1 MRELI
6 LSDITEMGS
15 GLCVIGIESACE
27 NLFRSVR
34 PIPLRGFAWD
44 RSFPHQRGHGVRF
57 APRHTSALPPH
68 CEDQNTFG
76 LQASGRRLNEIE
88 LVSTLQRAEVSA
100 DLEGLFGCELHA
112 DTNGGNAWADP
123 SQANRSICGCLYRNL
138 RFLVFKDPSRVTLR
152 ARLVL
157 VSGEILT
164 SLPVVDREWRLFM
177 DEVVERLAKSR
188 RQIDL
193 DRYLNR
199 VIRHKLLQALHAFA
213 RVGLARADNRHKCW
227 LMLDSLFP
235 QPDRSWLDFL

>member
-15 GLCVIGIESACE
+15 GLCVIGMEPACE

-34 PIPLRGFAWD
+34 PIPPRGFAWD
-44 RSFPHQRGHGVRF
+44 RSFPYQRGNGVRF
-57 APRHTSALPPH
+57 ASRQTSAFPPH

-76 LQASGRRLNEIE
+76 LQASGRCLNELE
-88 LVSTLQRAEVSA
+88 LVSMLQRAEVSA
-100 DLEGLFGCELHA
+100 EMEGLFGCELHT
-112 DTNGGNAWADP
+112 DTNGGNAWVDP
-123 SQANRSICGCLYRNL
+123 SQADRSICGCLYRNI

-157 VSGEILT
+157 ISGETLN
-164 SLPVVDREWRLFM
+164 SLPVVDRVWRRFM
-177 DEVVERLAKSR
+177 DEVVERLAKSQR
-188 RQIDL
+188 EIDL

-199 VIRHKLLQALHAFA
+199 IIRHKLLQALHGFA
-213 RVGLARADNRHKCW
+213 RVGLARADNGNKCW

-235 QPDRSWLDFL
+235 QPDASWLDLL